1 MATITPLRPKGV
13 SQSPKL
19 LVLEQKPTAQL
30 QSPEGRKLA
39 ALTDE
44 LLQNLTVV
52 KQYLQTLES
61 IGEIDYNPVP
71 PKKSQRAIVRAQF
84 KGRKKPMP
92 YIFDEE
98 RS

>member
-1 MATITPLRPKGV
+1 MVQDIRIVIMQAPKH
-13 SQSPKL
+13 SS
-19 LVLEQKPTAQL
+19 
-30 QSPEGRKLA
+30 
-39 ALTDE
+39 
-44 LLQNLTVV
+44 
-52 KQYLQTLES
+52 QTLES

>member
-1 MATITPLRPKGV
+1 MQEEKNI
-13 SQSPKL
+13 
-19 LVLEQKPTAQL
+19 
-30 QSPEGRKLA
+30 
-39 ALTDE
+39 
-44 LLQNLTVV
+44 
-52 KQYLQTLES
+52 
-61 IGEIDYNPVP
+61 IDYNSVP